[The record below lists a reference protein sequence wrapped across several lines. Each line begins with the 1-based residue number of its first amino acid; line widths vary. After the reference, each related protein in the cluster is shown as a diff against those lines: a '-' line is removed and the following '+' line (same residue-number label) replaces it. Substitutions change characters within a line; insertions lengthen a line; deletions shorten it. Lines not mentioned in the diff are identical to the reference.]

1 MIKNKSKIG
10 QAGIK
15 FPDSVSCRVENN
27 FMQVTGPK
35 GSCSF
40 SWHEDLDFSC
50 QDNLI
55 KIYPKITNKN
65 ISAIWGTMRSRLAG
79 FIEGVVNGHKN
90 TVNLLHVGYK
100 AREFKSDGKDM
111 IEFILGK
118 STKKQPPVSQD
129 SNLYSAIVGA
139 SDKNVYQQDYLGKEV
154 FPGVVIK
161 VVKPTE
167 LLVESMDKA
176 LLGAAIAKIKSLRS
190 EKYYKG
196 RRISAGGDFVI
207 SRAVKQ
213 TK

>member
-1 MIKNKSKIG
+1 MFKNKSKIG

-139 SDKNVYQQDYLGKEV
+139 SDKNVYQQD
-154 FPGVVIK
+154 
-161 VVKPTE
+161 
-167 LLVESMDKA
+167 KA